1 MAPLQNLNTYFQN
14 MDNLYDGT
22 QWENY
27 TTQAALNHGLITA
40 LTAVDPD
47 SNDQFVTEVAFNGV
61 SAVVNLCLED
71 WPAAA
76 GSVWKMTKAIW
87 NKIWGSSQS
96 LENHLQA
103 VLQNYPN
110 YPNVSEQELTQIREA
125 FINRITQAVANSY
138 PLLTQ
143 IATMQDEINAL
154 TQRINALE
162 GH

>member
-14 MDNLYDGT
+14 MDTIYGDT
-22 QWENY
+22 QWKNY
-27 TTQAALNHGLITA
+27 TTQAALNHGLISA

-61 SAVVNLCLED
+61 AAVVNLCLED

-87 NKIWGSSQS
+87 NKIWGSRN
-96 LENHLQA
+96 LEGHLEA

-110 YPNVSEQELTQIREA
+110 YPNVSEQELSQIREA
-125 FINRITQAVANSY
+125 FIDRITQVISNSY

-154 TQRINALE
+154 TQRVNALE